1 MAEHSERSLE
11 ERLAALE
18 ATVESLQRQLA
29 EGARTRPS
37 ASRQPPGRQPPSAS
51 APSALYKTRP
61 RPSATPDFVS
71 SLSSRGAEFWI
82 SRVGIG
88 LLLLG
93 LVFLFKYAVDQGWL
107 TPTIRVSFGVALG
120 LVLAAIGFRVHG
132 RKRWFAQIMLG
143 GAAATWYVTGFAAF
157 QLLRIV
163 SFPVAFAFMVAVT
176 VFTFWVALRQNEAV
190 LAVIAAI
197 GGLGTPFFLYT
208 ETGSVPRLMAYT
220 CLILAGTG
228 AIYLVKGWRTLLWTT
243 AVGSWLV
250 VGMAFR
256 TEELAQRV
264 ALQAGIVVI
273 WLIHWLVP
281 VARAVL
287 AERNPGRWSSSGR
300 PDKWRAA
307 VAGDT
312 DLAALTFAL
321 PVLAF
326 FLSRPVWGA
335 GAWSWGT
342 TALAAAALYALVAW
356 YLHGIRPFTELSTI
370 HGITAGALVAIGLYL
385 LVGEDVLIVLWA
397 VEATG
402 LHLLARRL
410 APSGPPPSDAPSAGG
425 VVVDYGVAGT
435 LLYLVVG
442 LWLLE
447 RMVYG
452 AAVTP
457 AVLNGPATANAAVI
471 ALALLSAVFVTPKT
485 GQAYRLAA
493 HAAVLVWL
501 ARELSGLNVGSGLV
515 TVSWGVYALGLLAFV
530 RAARKVAV
538 GTLFLAVGKLV
549 LYDLRQIDPLWRI
562 LLFLGFGAVFL
573 VVSYYASARPD
584 EQGER

>member
-1 MAEHSERSLE
+1 VAEHSERSLE

-18 ATVESLQRQLA
+18 AAVESLQRQLA
-29 EGARTRPS
+29 AGAPARPPVS
-37 ASRQPPGRQPPSAS
+37 HRPAGRQPTHGPTPA
-51 APSALYKTRP
+51 ALHKPQP
-61 RPSATPDFVS
+61 RPAAGPDFVS
-71 SLSSRGAEFWI
+71 GLSSRGAEFWI

-157 QLLRIV
+157 HLLRIV

-176 VFTFWVALRQNEAV
+176 VFTFWAALRQNEAV

-228 AIYLVKGWRTLLWTT
+228 AIYLVKGWRSLLWTT

-250 VGMAFR
+250 VAMAFR
-256 TEELAQRV
+256 TEVLSERV
-264 ALQAGIVVI
+264 ALQGGIVVI

-287 AERNPGRWSSSGR
+287 AERNPHWWPSPAKWNRWR
-300 PDKWRAA
+300 FA

-312 DLAALTFAL
+312 DLAVLTFAL

-326 FLSRPVWGA
+326 FSSRPVWGA
-335 GAWSWGT
+335 GAWSWGAI
-342 TALAAAALYALVAW
+342 ALAGAVLYTLAARYLYSYPAFE
-356 YLHGIRPFTELSTI
+356 GLSAI
-370 HGITAGALVAIGLYL
+370 HGVTAATMFAIGLYL
-385 LVGEDVLIVLWA
+385 LVPKDVLIVLWA
-397 VEATG
+397 AEATG

-410 APSGPPPSDAPSAGG
+410 KPADAPPADH
-425 VVVDYGVAGT
+425 VVADYGVAAT

-442 LWLLE
+442 LWLFE

-452 AAVTP
+452 AAVAP
-457 AVLNGPATANAAVI
+457 AVLNGRAVADAAVI
-471 ALALLSAVFVTPKT
+471 AMALLSAAVMKPKT
-485 GQAYRLAA
+485 GLAYRLVA
-493 HAAVLVWL
+493 HVAVLAWL
-501 ARELSGLNVGSGLV
+501 ARELSGLSAGSGLV

-530 RAARKVAV
+530 RGARKVAV
-538 GTLFLAVGKLV
+538 GTLFLAVGKLI
-549 LYDLRQIDPLWRI
+549 LYDMRQIDPIWRI

-573 VVSYYASARPD
+573 AVSYYSTARVN
-584 EQGER
+584 EQGEP